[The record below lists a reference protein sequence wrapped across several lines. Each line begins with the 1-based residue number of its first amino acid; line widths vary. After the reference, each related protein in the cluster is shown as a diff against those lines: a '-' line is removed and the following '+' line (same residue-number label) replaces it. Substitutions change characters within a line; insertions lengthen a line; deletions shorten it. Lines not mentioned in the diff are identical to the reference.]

1 MVALEAIMGIPLS
14 EIQRQCKDCG
24 RFVRR
29 GEKHKCEV
37 KDDDA

>member
-1 MVALEAIMGIPLS
+1 MGISLS